1 MVGTNIGIDLGTAN
15 IKVYMEGKGIVVT
28 EPSVVAY
35 DQNNKLIAIG
45 QKAYNMLDKTPDN
58 VRVVQPVV
66 NGVISDFVAAR
77 QIIEYYISRVCKNMV
92 FRPNVV
98 VNVHSSVTGLQKK
111 TIIDTVTAAGAA
123 KACLIEEPLA
133 AAIGMGLDISK
144 PRGVMIVDI
153 GAGTTDIAVIT
164 MGSIAVS
171 KSITDAGNA
180 LNDGIIRQ
188 LRRERDLIIG
198 EKTAERIKLEIGAAT
213 LRDVELGLAVNGK
226 NYITNMPVNFE
237 VSSTEIFLAMRSTLE
252 GILEGIRS
260 VLEQI
265 SPEFSADILD
275 NGIILTGGGAK
286 LRYIDKMIKRKLG
299 LKVKVASSPE
309 FSVAEGTGRALEHL
323 DILYSDGNMFNVG
336 TIGKEKD

>member
-45 QKAYNMLDKTPDN
+45 QKAYNMLDKTPDK

-171 KSITDAGNA
+171 KSIPDAGNA

-323 DILYSDGNMFNVG
+323 DILYHDGNMFKAG

>member
-1 MVGTNIGIDLGTAN
+1 MVGTNIGIDFGTAN

>member
-1 MVGTNIGIDLGTAN
+1 MVGTNIGIDFGTAN
-15 IKVYMEGKGIVVT
+15 IKVYMEGKGVVVT

-153 GAGTTDIAVIT
+153 GAGTTDIAVLT
-164 MGSIAVS
+164 MGSVAVS

-198 EKTAERIKLEIGAAT
+198 QKTAERIKLEIGAAT

-323 DILYSDGNMFNVG
+323 DILYSDGNMFNMG